1 MEQAVETPCIRLC
14 IRKGRELYS
23 LSTVYTPFSTAF
35 PYWRV
40 YLSTI
45 FIFSINTCFTYLYF
59 SFVSPYPHYP
69 HPIISITFF
78 IVYKITKE
86 RKEWYNN
93 DVFRWW
99 WRRWWK
105 ERWRIFVFFPKL
117 FCSSFVP
124 VVYVVSW
131 PSVYFLLAKQC
142 IRNAKNPVHLS
153 CFIRHL
159 SWKKIRMGMH
169 LDTNVPKEQKMKI
182 PQGIIPCAHFILD
195 YPSGHA

>member
-1 MEQAVETPCIRLC
+1 MDIKNPWINRCITCGNHMEQAVETPCIRLC

-45 FIFSINTCFTYLYF
+45 FIFSINTCFSYLYF

-86 RKEWYNN
+86 KKN
-93 DVFRWW
+93 DIIMMFFDGDGEGGG
-99 WRRWWK
+99 K
-105 ERWRIFVFFPKL
+105 SDGGYLYFFQNIF
-117 FCSSFVP
+117 
-124 VVYVVSW
+124 
-131 PSVYFLLAKQC
+131 
-142 IRNAKNPVHLS
+142 
-153 CFIRHL
+153 
-159 SWKKIRMGMH
+159 
-169 LDTNVPKEQKMKI
+169 
-182 PQGIIPCAHFILD
+182 
-195 YPSGHA
+195 